1 MGELQGCSK
10 ATKKS
15 REKKTTSAQKKLV
28 QWPNFELTNYGRNEH
43 PLDVGLLAMMHSTNV
58 LNSEYLLFLAA

>member
-28 QWPNFELTNYGRNEH
+28 QLMAK
-43 PLDVGLLAMMHSTNV
+43 L
-58 LNSEYLLFLAA
+58 